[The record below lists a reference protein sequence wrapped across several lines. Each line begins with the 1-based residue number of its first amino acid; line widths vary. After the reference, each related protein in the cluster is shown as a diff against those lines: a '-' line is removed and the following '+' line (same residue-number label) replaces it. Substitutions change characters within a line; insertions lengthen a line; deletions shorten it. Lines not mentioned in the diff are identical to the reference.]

1 MEYEKKYLLK
11 FEKPQAE
18 IKRLVEQQKQIEFK
32 ELKERISRRLKLEK
46 ESGKDYTIYLKNK
59 FESKLKSKTT
69 ADDTRNFIRKRREK
83 QQLES
88 ELVEEDV
95 QEKASIEEEK
105 KRDENRKMSITEKLL
120 AEAEEREKTKNK
132 ISKTTKKKTSKTK
145 PKTTKK
151 KTTKAKSQ
159 TQKKP
164 MTEKVIKSRI
174 KKLEGQLNGVSSS
187 TNFIQSTLKTAV
199 AEKWTKKKTIEE
211 LRKSEEKITIR
222 KAQELV
228 NEAFNK

>member
-1 MEYEKKYLLK
+1 MNY
-11 FEKPQAE
+11 
-18 IKRLVEQQKQIEFK
+18 
-32 ELKERISRRLKLEK
+32 
-46 ESGKDYTIYLKNK
+46 
-59 FESKLKSKTT
+59 KLKM
-69 ADDTRNFIRKRREK
+69 N
-83 QQLES
+83 
-88 ELVEEDV
+88 LV
-95 QEKASIEEEK
+95 
-105 KRDENRKMSITEKLL
+105 
-120 AEAEEREKTKNK
+120 KNK